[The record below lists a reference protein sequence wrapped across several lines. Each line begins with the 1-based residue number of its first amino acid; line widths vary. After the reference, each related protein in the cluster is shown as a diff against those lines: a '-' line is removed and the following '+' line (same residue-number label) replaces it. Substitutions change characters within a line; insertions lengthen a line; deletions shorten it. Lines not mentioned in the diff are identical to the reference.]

1 MPRLPDLRG
10 PLHVPRSGSRSPGIP
25 ADTSDMSKSDR
36 TLAKITEAFAR
47 SVAAGDM
54 RKAEGWL
61 AVAAWSQGVSEK
73 ATPVPVR

>member
-1 MPRLPDLRG
+1 
-10 PLHVPRSGSRSPGIP
+10 
-25 ADTSDMSKSDR
+25 MSTKDR
-36 TLAKITEAFAR
+36 TLEKISEAFAR

-73 ATPVPVR
+73 ATPVPAR

>member
-1 MPRLPDLRG
+1 MRRPPEFRGLLRLRG
-10 PLHVPRSGSRSPGIP
+10 SGSRSAGSPT
-25 ADTSDMSKSDR
+25 DTSCMSTKDR
-36 TLAKITEAFAR
+36 TLEKITEAFAR

>member
-1 MPRLPDLRG
+1 MIGLK
-10 PLHVPRSGSRSPGIP
+10 VSGGA
-25 ADTSDMSKSDR
+25 ADTSGMRKHDR

-47 SVAAGDM
+47 AVAAGDM

-73 ATPVPVR
+73 ATPVHVP

>member
-1 MPRLPDLRG
+1 MQRPPDLRG
-10 PLHVPRSGSRSPGIP
+10 PLRSLASGSRWAGSP
-25 ADTSDMSKSDR
+25 ADTSCMSTKDR
-36 TLAKITEAFAR
+36 TLEKITEAFAR

>member
-1 MPRLPDLRG
+1 MRQPPDLRG
-10 PLHVPRSGSRSPGIP
+10 LLRLRGSGLRSAGSA
-25 ADTSDMSKSDR
+25 ADISCMSTKDR
-36 TLAKITEAFAR
+36 TLQKITEAFAR

>member
-1 MPRLPDLRG
+1 
-10 PLHVPRSGSRSPGIP
+10 
-25 ADTSDMSKSDR
+25 
-36 TLAKITEAFAR
+36 
-47 SVAAGDM
+47 M

>member
-1 MPRLPDLRG
+1 
-10 PLHVPRSGSRSPGIP
+10 
-25 ADTSDMSKSDR
+25 MSKNDR

-47 SVAAGDM
+47 SVAAGNM

>member
-1 MPRLPDLRG
+1 MRVRA
-10 PLHVPRSGSRSPGIP
+10 SGSRWVGSP
-25 ADTSDMSKSDR
+25 ADTSCMSTKDR
-36 TLAKITEAFAR
+36 TLEKITEAFAR

-73 ATPVPVR
+73 AAPVPVR